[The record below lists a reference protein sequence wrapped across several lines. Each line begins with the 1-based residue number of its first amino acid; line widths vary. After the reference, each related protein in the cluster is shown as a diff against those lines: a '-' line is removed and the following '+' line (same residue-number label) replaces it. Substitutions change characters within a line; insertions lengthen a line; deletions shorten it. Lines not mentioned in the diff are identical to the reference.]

1 MEKAAGYPGSIV
13 IRNAFEIQHA
23 TMNWSLK
30 SLKFKLLNIKKGN
43 RQPFGLAGGF
53 PVINRRG
60 RSTRLGEC
68 QQQPSSNALASWP
81 LAFDPKTVLY
91 LG

>member
-1 MEKAAGYPGSIV
+1 MDQLV
-13 IRNAFEIQHA
+13 I
-23 TMNWSLK
+23 T
-30 SLKFKLLNIKKGN
+30 KKEN

-53 PVINRRG
+53 PVINRWG

-68 QQQPSSNALASWP
+68 QQQPSSNALAIRPHAS
-81 LAFDPKTVLY
+81 DPKTVLY